1 MKTRNAPRRPTQLRG
16 FTTVELLIALVIVGV
31 LVSIALPSFQNSIRK
46 GRRSEAFAALA
57 QLQQS
62 QERWRSGHPAYST
75 SLSELG
81 VTSPTPTG
89 YYTLTVAESGAVG
102 DTLATAYAASAF
114 GVAGTSQAKDA
125 ECRNV
130 SVRMR
135 GGVLEYAGCGSCST
149 FSYAPTN
156 ACWSR

>member
-1 MKTRNAPRRPTQLRG
+1 MHG

-31 LVSIALPSFQNSIRK
+31 LVAVALPSFQNSIRK
-46 GRRSEAFAALA
+46 GRRSEAFAALG

-62 QERWRSGHPAYST
+62 QERWRSSHPAYST

-81 VTSPTPTG
+81 IRSPTSTG
-89 YYTLTVAESGAVG
+89 YYTITVGASGEVG

-114 GVAGTSQAKDA
+114 GVADTSQANDA
-125 ECRNV
+125 QCRNL

-135 GGVLEYAGCGSCST
+135 GGVLEYAGCGSCSS